1 MGYPDNIKAGRMT
14 VVRDAANGG
23 RLELLAADSTIL
35 ASLALDTPSGAVAG
49 PVLTYA
55 GFPKS
60 TTALVASTV
69 GAPVASARVRSA
81 ALADVD
87 IGLTVG
93 LAGSGADVILSSMTW
108 VFGDTIT
115 VAAGPTKTHA
125 A

>member
-69 GAPVASARVRSA
+69 GAPGNRQPRPMIAIGSA
-81 ALADVD
+81 A
-87 IGLTVG
+87 IPRE
-93 LAGSGADVILSSMTW
+93 
-108 VFGDTIT
+108 
-115 VAAGPTKTHA
+115 AAGVRAGRACIPA
-125 A
+125 R